1 MIAIMAITIFFGQI
15 VPNLM
20 GDAIRAWFLVRLGR
34 NWRQGLESV
43 IIDRGVGIAAM
54 LIIGSVTLLFPSALS
69 GLGGYRFE
77 VLATFALLLIA
88 GFAGLALVP
97 YYAPLLGRFSATRWI
112 AGFVSSSHRVLI
124 ASSAAPSIFV
134 IALFVHLLT
143 IMSIWSLGQAFM
155 LNLSTI
161 DSAVLFTLIVGIGI
175 APITIG
181 GWGLREV
188 AVTAFLNAQGIPS
201 QEALLFS
208 VCFGLV
214 LVVASLPG
222 AIALLVFSPE
232 GRSRQH
238 DAYELTVSIRVARRI
253 RCARPIRVAA
263 GAVFNSTKLFFQLEV
278 NHRPE
283 RPVEQPVRR
292 LRYQPRDRQ
301 EPPGKKVHFL
311 RLDLKSHGAE
321 LARPL
326 VRFLCQSNR
335 IVLAVILTN
344 KVLHISRFTSH
355 VSTRMPHG
363 ESPHYGLRDRKN
375 QPRVQHSQSVER
387 DLCPAAW
394 LEHAIAFGKGPLWTD
409 GMVQHT

>member
-1 MIAIMAITIFFGQI
+1 MTAGMPSRTVNGVGSAGSGKGAGGRKVALFGSKLALTGLCFWYVFRQIKFADLVQTASNLDHKWIAIAALIMMVQIPLVGLRWSRIVDALAAPAGRAPLGPMIAIMAITIFFGQI

-77 VLATFALLLIA
+77 VLATFALLLTA

-232 GRSRQH
+232 G
-238 DAYELTVSIRVARRI
+238 
-253 RCARPIRVAA
+253 AA
-263 GAVFNSTKLFFQLEV
+263 DNTA
-278 NHRPE
+278 P
-283 RPVEQPVRR
+283 
-292 LRYQPRDRQ
+292 
-301 EPPGKKVHFL
+301 
-311 RLDLKSHGAE
+311 
-321 LARPL
+321 
-326 VRFLCQSNR
+326 
-335 IVLAVILTN
+335 
-344 KVLHISRFTSH
+344 TS
-355 VSTRMPHG
+355 
-363 ESPHYGLRDRKN
+363 
-375 QPRVQHSQSVER
+375 
-387 DLCPAAW
+387 
-394 LEHAIAFGKGPLWTD
+394 
-409 GMVQHT
+409 